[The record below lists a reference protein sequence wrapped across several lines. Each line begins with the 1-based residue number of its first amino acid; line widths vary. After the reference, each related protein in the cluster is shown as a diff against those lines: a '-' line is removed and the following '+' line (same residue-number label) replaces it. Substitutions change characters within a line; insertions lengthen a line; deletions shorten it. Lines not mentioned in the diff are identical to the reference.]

1 MSNKARPFLD
11 FYEKHSVIPTKLE
24 ITDQEKFF
32 KQRDFL
38 FETLGIPKHFLRGSK
53 FLELGPGTGQKAVH
67 LLSLDP
73 ALYVAVDNNY
83 ASINAT
89 RKVIAES
96 GFIGASKIIDSDFLN
111 FVDTENYDLVIAE
124 LVVPTQNDPLLF
136 LNKLS
141 TFLAPGGVLIFTCM
155 DPISLLSETLRS
167 AIVKNLQL
175 IDNNV
180 QRSAA
185 RIVTFFEQ
193 DLNLLHGMNRK
204 RTDWAIDQMIKPPVG
219 SLLDLPSALDS
230 LANVAEFHGSSPRF
244 TEDFRWYKS
253 LEVSEVSISKVAI
266 ANYWKKC
273 HNFLDFRTLCP
284 EVAPNDNKLLF
295 QLSDDIYSAVHEGTW
310 GQDSREIVESRCR
323 EILKLVS
330 ANCQLTSA
338 SLESFLSYWHSGEA
352 EKLRDFRPWWGRGTQ
367 YVSVIKSV

>member
-295 QLSDDIYSAVHEGTW
+295 QLSGDIYSAVHEGTW

>member
-1 MSNKARPFLD
+1 MNNKARPFLD

-175 IDNNV
+175 IDNNI